1 MVFIDGEE
9 HEIKRKKV
17 RLTNI
22 PKLGTQWK
30 VIFDLKPVFV
40 GRGLILS
47 LVDSEIDRAVGSMF
61 CMSSS
66 AICSL
71 NSQGI
76 VEAHRR
82 AYEVPKLCQWTRVEV
97 THEKVFGR
105 FYLTL
110 SLDGKEVARIEA
122 HPELQRL
129 TNVSIDF
136 HAGGSEDQGSFR
148 RLVVLGNQ

>member
-1 MVFIDGEE
+1 M
-9 HEIKRKKV
+9 
-17 RLTNI
+17 TNI

-82 AYEVPKLCQWTRVEV
+82 AYEVPKLCQWTRVEM
-97 THEKVFGR
+97 THEKVDGE

-110 SLDGKEVARIEA
+110 SLDWKEVARVEA
-122 HPELQRL
+122 PPGLQRL
-129 TNVSIDF
+129 TDVSITL
-136 HAGGSEDQGSFR
+136 AGGPDDQGSIR
-148 RLVVLGNQ
+148 RLVVLGN

>member
-1 MVFIDGEE
+1 MVFFDGEE
-9 HEIKRKKV
+9 HEIKPERV
-17 RLTNI
+17 RSTNI

-82 AYEVPKLCQWTRVEV
+82 AYEVPKLGQWTRVEM
-97 THEKVFGR
+97 THEKVDGQFH
-105 FYLTL
+105 LAL
-110 SLDGKEVARIEA
+110 SLDGKEVARVEA
-122 HPELQRL
+122 HPGLQRL
-129 TNVSIDF
+129 TDVSITF
-136 HAGGSEDQGSFR
+136 NATGSDDQASIR
-148 RLVVLGNQ
+148 RLIVLGN